1 MESGLGF
8 DELMIDPFQHR
19 VFAEGEWI
27 VEGFFD
33 RVVRISASGIH
44 VGDRMANGA
53 RNSSLR
59 GWVFDIIEMGIIER
73 TAKER
78 HGIMATSTPTS
89 CFDASVAFQRYFA
102 GLSDADEIRRIVE

>member
-19 VFAEGEWI
+19 IIAECEWI
-27 VEGFFD
+27 VERFFD
-33 RVVRISASGIH
+33 CVVRISASGIH

-59 GWVFDIIEMGIIER
+59 GRVFNIIEMRIIER

-78 HGIMATSTPTS
+78 HGIMATSAPTR
-89 CFDASVAFQRYFA
+89 CFEASVSLQRYFA
-102 GLSDADEIRRIVE
+102 GLSDADEISRVVE